1 MRGPGFQRAEAVGCS
16 PEKKSLHATERDS
29 EANRQRRKEFVER
42 IRAISPERLIF
53 LDESEVT
60 TSMTR
65 LYGRRV
71 DGGRIHEAT
80 PGGHW
85 KILTILAAMRLGG
98 VNAAM
103 TIEEATDTDIF
114 LAYVEHVLCPTL
126 GIGDV
131 VVMMDNLSP
140 HTVQGVR
147 ERIEARGAEVLYLPP
162 YSPDL
167 NPIEKAWAKIK
178 QYLRSTRARSKEDLD
193 EAISE
198 AFKLTTPDNAQAW
211 SRHSMPALHQP
222 WISSKTARKKGLIT
236 RSPFLLLKVCLIGL
250 FLAGLLAIALAGQGL
265 LHAHLLAWLHV
276 IRVPLDFLDDV
287 FLLHLALETA
297 QCILKRFAFLNLYF
311 CQKRFHPPTL
321 RLDTS

>member
-1 MRGPGFQRAEAVGCS
+1 VRGPGFQRTEAVGCS
-16 PEKKSLHATERDS
+16 SEKKSLHATERDT
-29 EANRQRRKEFVER
+29 EANHQRRKEFVER
-42 IRAISPERLIF
+42 IRTISPEHLIF
-53 LDESEVT
+53 LDESGVT

-114 LAYVEHVLCPTL
+114 LAYVEHILCPTL

-131 VVMMDNLSP
+131 VVMDNLSS
-140 HTVQGVR
+140 HKVKGVCQL
-147 ERIEARGAEVLYLPP
+147 IEARGAEVLYLPP

-193 EAISE
+193 QAITE
-198 AFKLTTPDNAQAW
+198 AFKLITPDNAHAW
-211 SRHSMPALHQP
+211 LRYSMPALH
-222 WISSKTARKKGLIT
+222 
-236 RSPFLLLKVCLIGL
+236 
-250 FLAGLLAIALAGQGL
+250 
-265 LHAHLLAWLHV
+265 
-276 IRVPLDFLDDV
+276 
-287 FLLHLALETA
+287 
-297 QCILKRFAFLNLYF
+297 
-311 CQKRFHPPTL
+311 
-321 RLDTS
+321 